1 VLPYRSDRRFAD
13 REEGPDEVE
22 PPRLSCLTFARSLR
36 LAISPLLFPFSDAEI
51 VGHYKG
57 TTPTTIAMHATKRV
71 PGASQPCRNLFD
83 LSQIL
88 AWLAKERRDV
98 QEQLEWREKI
108 PELLVPL
115 MN

>member
-1 VLPYRSDRRFAD
+1 MKN
-13 REEGPDEVE
+13 
-22 PPRLSCLTFARSLR
+22 FARWRKDNINLNR
-36 LAISPLLFPFSDAEI
+36 LATWVDNELRQGWGFKAAARTFHIARSGYDAE
-51 VGHYKG
+51 VRGQYKDSK
-57 TTPTTIAMHATKRV
+57 PTTIAMQETKRV
-71 PGASQPCRNLFD
+71 PGAAQQCSNLFD

-108 PELLVPL
+108 PDLMNPL